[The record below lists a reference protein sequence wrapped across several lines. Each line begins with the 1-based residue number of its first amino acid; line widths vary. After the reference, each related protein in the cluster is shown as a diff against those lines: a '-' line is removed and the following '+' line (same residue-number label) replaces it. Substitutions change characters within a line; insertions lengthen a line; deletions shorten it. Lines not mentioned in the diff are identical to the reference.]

1 MVDGYTAVYG
11 ATDLQEAVTDVIAG
25 LFDGV
30 ASMASTYGLAI
41 IALAIIGTLFVIL
54 NKLRT
59 T

>member
-11 ATDLQEAVTDVIAG
+11 TTDLQEAVTDVIAG

-59 T
+59 N

>member
-11 ATDLQEAVTDVIAG
+11 TTDVQEAVTDVIAG

-59 T
+59 N

>member
-11 ATDLQEAVTDVIAG
+11 TTDLQEAVTDVIAG

-41 IALAIIGTLFVIL
+41 IALAIISTLFVIL